1 MDKKKED
8 TAYFF
13 KKSTESTVRAIT
25 NKSNLNIQF
34 NSENIKRDD
43 VISLPKINAVLTT
56 NEISYIRGSSDS
68 ASLIN
73 KYHNFSTH
81 LKMRPKN
88 EQKAKIFDEL
98 EFLRCESLGSKK
110 LPGIKKNI
118 GFIDDQKIRKLEKNN
133 SLSKALT
140 FKFIVKK
147 NIFNEKL
154 PKKLLQISDPV
165 IETLLSVMKSNKF
178 LLKESLD
185 NQNIYS
191 KIILDLIDLVFKKEN
206 LNSEDTNNEQNLD
219 DDKSE
224 AMSQEEKEKEVNEK
238 EEQKSYDDMPQLI
251 DGEPELNL
259 EEKKVDDST
268 SDQNDSQ
275 EINSRYTSEDY
286 KDSYVYKIFTK
297 KFDKICYAED
307 LCDEEEIYRLRTQLN
322 KQTSKLDATITI
334 LANKLQRKLLSK
346 QSRWWEFDLEE
357 GILDSGKLSRVI
369 ISPGSSLS
377 YKQEAETSFKD
388 TIVTLLIDNSGSM
401 RGRPITI
408 AAITADIISRTLERC
423 GVKVEVLGFTTNSW
437 KGGRT
442 RDEWIK
448 KNKPSLPGR
457 LNELLHIIYKSV
469 DTPMRRSR
477 KNFGIMLKEG
487 LLKENIDGEALE
499 WAYKRLLYR
508 QEKRKIL
515 MVISDGAPVDD
526 STLSS
531 NNTNYLDFHLKE
543 IIKYIERKTAIELLA
558 IGIGHDVTRYY
569 DKAVTILD
577 VDDLAQVMSKELIQ
591 LF

>member
-8 TAYFF
+8 ILNSF
-13 KKSTESTVRAIT
+13 KKSTESTIRAIT
-25 NKSNLNIQF
+25 DKPDIAIQF
-34 NSENIKRDD
+34 DNNSERNNDS
-43 VISLPKINAVLTT
+43 ISLP
-56 NEISYIRGSSDS
+56 EISEKLNADEVSLVRGRSDS
-68 ASLIN
+68 ASLVN
-73 KYHNFSTH
+73 KYHNFKDH
-81 LKMRPKN
+81 IKLRPDN
-88 EQKAKIFDEL
+88 EQKALIFDEL
-98 EFLRCESLGSKK
+98 EFLRCESLGTKR

-118 GFIDDQKIRKLEKNN
+118 DFIDEQTIKKLEKNQN
-133 SLSKALT
+133 LSKSLT
-140 FKFIVKK
+140 FKFVLKN
-147 NIFNEKL
+147 NIFQKGIS
-154 PKKLLQISDPV
+154 KKLFKVSDPIV
-165 IETLLSVMKSNKF
+165 HP
-178 LLKESLD
+178 LLKIIQDKELTIKEALED
-185 NQNIYS
+185 QNIFAKVS
-191 KIILDLIDLVFKKEN
+191 LDLIDLVLKKEN
-206 LNSEDTNNEQNLD
+206 FNSEEKTEKDNLD
-219 DDKSE
+219 DEDNE
-224 AMSQEEKEKEVNEK
+224 DLNEEENSKEDND
-238 EEQKSYDDMPQLI
+238 EEQQKSTIEIPQAL
-251 DGEPELNL
+251 DSENELSL
-259 EEKKVDDST
+259 EESKQDDSE
-268 SDQNDSQ
+268 SEENSK
-275 EINSRYTSEDY
+275 EISNRYNPQDY
-286 KDSYVYKIFTK
+286 KNSYVYKIYTK
-297 KFDKICYAED
+297 KYDKVCFAEE
-307 LCDEEEIYRLRTQLN
+307 LCEEQEIFKLREQLN
-322 KQTSKLDATITI
+322 AQTNKLDSTITI
-334 LANKLQRKLLSK
+334 LANKLQRKLLAK

-377 YKQEAETSFKD
+377 YKKEAETTFKD

-423 GVKVEVLGFTTNSW
+423 GVKVEVLGFTTNTW

-442 RDEWIK
+442 RDQWIK
-448 KNKPSLPGR
+448 ESKPNHPGR

-469 DTPMRRSR
+469 DMPMRRSR

-499 WAYKRLLYR
+499 WAYRRLSYR

-543 IIKYIERKTAIELLA
+543 TIRHIEKKTSVELLA

-569 DKAVTILD
+569 DRAVTILD